1 MFNCLTSALSSD
13 MAAVWI
19 SIKSNI
25 RNDLTLFKR
34 GRYETVNKESSPL
47 FCPFAWESASFML
60 TGTCGTEKSFFFCVV
75 LLRSPF
81 LS

>member
-1 MFNCLTSALSSD
+1 

-19 SIKSNI
+19 SIVSDI
-25 RNDLTLFKR
+25 CNDPKLFKKA
-34 GRYETVNKESSPL
+34 RYETVNKESSLL

-60 TGTCGTEKSFFFCVV
+60 TGTCGTEKSFFFFLFVCV
-75 LLRSPF
+75 LLQGPF